1 MKQFAIASLA
11 AMLAGGVITHARA
24 DAVTDWNVR
33 AGDFIVEAKLGP
45 PPAMRIMAL
54 TQTAVA
60 DAVQAA
66 AQSPAGK
73 ASVDAAVAA
82 ANRATLARLLPQQ
95 EAAITAA
102 YQAALAV
109 LPEGPARNAGVDA
122 GERAAAAV
130 LAARADDGAATPE
143 RYRPTTT
150 PGAYVPT
157 ATPAV
162 PQWPQRKP
170 WLLARA
176 DQFRPGPP
184 PALDSAL
191 WARDY
196 NEVKTLGSK
205 ASTVRTAEQTEIARF
220 WEYSLPPIYYGV
232 VRSVAAQP
240 GRDIERNARLYA
252 AVAQGMDDAMVAVL
266 EAKYQYGF
274 WRPITAI
281 RNGDQ
286 DGNAATERDAGW
298 VPFSDVPLHPEYPSA
313 HSILAGTVGT
323 VLQADLGH
331 APVPTLSTASP
342 SAKGAVRRWSR
353 VEDMMQEVAEARIY
367 EGIHYRVS
375 TEAGLAMGR
384 KVGALA
390 AQRHLAPH

>member
-11 AMLAGGVITHARA
+11 ALLAGGAITHARA
-24 DAVTDWNVR
+24 DAVTDWNTR
-33 AGDFIVEAKLGP
+33 AGEFIVEAKMGP

-66 AQSPAGK
+66 LQAPGGK

-95 EAAITAA
+95 ETAISAA
-102 YQAALAV
+102 YQAALAAI
-109 LPEGPARNAGVDA
+109 PEGPARSAGVDA

-143 RYRPTTT
+143 RYRPATT

-196 NEVKTLGSK
+196 NEVKAIGAK

-232 VRSVAAQP
+232 VRSVASQP
-240 GRDIERNARLYA
+240 GRDVARNARLYA

-274 WRPITAI
+274 WRPVTAI

-286 DGNAATERDAGW
+286 DGNPATERDAGW

-323 VLQADLGH
+323 VLQADLGN
-331 APVPTLSTASP
+331 APVPQLSTSSP

-353 VEDMMQEVAEARIY
+353 IEDMMQEVADARIY